1 MNIKKDLIFAIN
13 NLESEKEIQSFLTD
27 LLTPAELDELSTR
40 FQIAK
45 LLWTTEL
52 PYLEIA
58 NKLKT
63 STTTVT
69 RVARFLHKEPNKGYQ
84 AILQK
89 IYPKN

>member
-1 MNIKKDLIFAIN
+1 MKKDLIKAIS
-13 NLESEKEIQSFLTD
+13 NLENEKEVENFLND
-27 LLTPAELDELSTR
+27 LLTPAEMDELSTR

-45 LLWTTEL
+45 LLWTTDM

-69 RVARFLHKEPNKGYQ
+69 RVARFLHKEPNKGYKK
-84 AILQK
+84 ILKRVFPQS
-89 IYPKN
+89 